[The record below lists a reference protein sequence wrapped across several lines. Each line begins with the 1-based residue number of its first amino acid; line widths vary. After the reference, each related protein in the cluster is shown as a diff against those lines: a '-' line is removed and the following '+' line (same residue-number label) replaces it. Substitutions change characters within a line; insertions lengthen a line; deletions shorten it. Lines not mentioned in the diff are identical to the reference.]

1 VNTDIDTA
9 NFLSSGPFWL
19 SYHCDWRGRLIPN
32 QHFNF
37 VREDHVR
44 AMFRFANG
52 VPIDDEGR
60 YWLKVH
66 AANSHDETDKDWFSD
81 RVAWADKNRDLIK
94 RVAADPVATFQEWR
108 DVDKPFAFVAA
119 CRELV
124 ASDDPNFITHL
135 PISFDGRANG
145 IAHLA
150 LIAKDRAAAEMVNL
164 LESDER
170 HDIYSEVARLLRD
183 LGLPA
188 CFSELSDKKLR
199 ALVKRPVMTYGY
211 SVTERGMSEQI
222 YEIYVEL
229 RGGPPPKGASLLLA
243 KQIEAVLVDL
253 LPGPARFREW
263 IRAIAQSRTAE
274 GRFLQWRS
282 PTDFPVINR

>member
-1 VNTDIDTA
+1 
-9 NFLSSGPFWL
+9 
-19 SYHCDWRGRLIPN
+19 
-32 QHFNF
+32 
-37 VREDHVR
+37 
-44 AMFRFANG
+44 MFRFANG
-52 VPIDDEGR
+52 APIDDEGR

-66 AANSHDETDKDWFSD
+66 AANSHGEADKLWFGD
-81 RVAWADKNRDLIK
+81 RTAWTDKNRDLIE
-94 RVAADPVATFQEWR
+94 RIAADPFATFQEWR

-170 HDIYSEVARLLRD
+170 HDIYSDVARRLRNDGLQQSFSD
-183 LGLPA
+183 LT
-188 CFSELSDKKLR
+188 DKELR

-211 SVTERGMSEQI
+211 SVTEQGMSRQI
-222 YEIYVEL
+222 YETYVEL
-229 RGGPPPKGASLLLA
+229 RDDPPPKGASLALA
-243 KQIEAVLVDL
+243 KQIEAVLIDL

-274 GRFLQWRS
+274 GKFLQWKVADRLS
-282 PTDFPVINR
+282 CNKPL